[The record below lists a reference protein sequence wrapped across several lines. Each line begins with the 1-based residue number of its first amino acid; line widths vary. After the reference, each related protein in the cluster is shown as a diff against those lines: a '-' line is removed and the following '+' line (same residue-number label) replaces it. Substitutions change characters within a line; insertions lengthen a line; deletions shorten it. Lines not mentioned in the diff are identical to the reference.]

1 MKKSVLALFLLS
13 AATLLA
19 ATPNPADYP
28 VSVHVISSSV
38 NVKYEGEKSPTYD
51 YEDIHVLI
59 NGNKY
64 TLETSDHSLV
74 SAGPLAPGDYPAKV
88 VENLHQRKYTVVRH
102 YVLLFPDGKTA
113 TFFLNGRS
121 E

>member
-1 MKKSVLALFLLS
+1 MYKPAFAFLLLTPMAK
-13 AATLLA
+13 AAP
-19 ATPNPADYP
+19 PNPADYP
-28 VSVHVISSSV
+28 ITVHVSSSSV
-38 NVKYEGEKSPTYD
+38 NVKYEGDKAPSYD
-51 YEDIHVLI
+51 YEDLHVVI

-74 SAGPLAPGDYPAKV
+74 SAGPLAPGDYQAKV

-102 YVLLFPDGKTA
+102 YVMLFPDGSTA